1 MVGITHPL
9 LLKVSPN
16 KSQIALLS
24 KYHPGER
31 NLKQAYLDS
40 AIASTY
46 TPPPVSE
53 FCLLAIK
60 IVQILEQIHEK
71 KVRHANL
78 RPEVISF
85 WFRYN
90 EIQVCIRDFTESAL
104 LGNGGTPA
112 SDEEPSQIVEPL
124 IPVSPCV
131 HYMAPEV
138 LSGAGRSSKSLSN
151 LIS

>member
-9 LLKVSPN
+9 LWKTSPN

-24 KYHPGER
+24 KYYPGER

-40 AIASTY
+40 PTASTY

-71 KVRHANL
+71 KVRHGNL
-78 RPEVISF
+78 RPEIISF
-85 WFRYN
+85 WFKYS

-104 LGNGGTPA
+104 LGNGGTPS
-112 SDEEPSQIVEPL
+112 SDEVPLQIVEP
-124 IPVSPCV
+124 PVPLSPCV
-131 HYMAPEV
+131 HYMAPEALNGSKQ
-138 LSGAGRSSKSLSN
+138 LSIPLTK
-151 LIS
+151 

>member
-9 LLKVSPN
+9 LWKVSPN
-16 KSQIALLS
+16 KAQIALLS

-40 AIASTY
+40 AIVSTY
-46 TPPPVSE
+46 TPPPISE

-71 KVRHANL
+71 KVRHGNL

-85 WFRYN
+85 WFKYG

-112 SDEEPSQIVEPL
+112 SDEAPSQIVEPS
-124 IPVSPCV
+124 IPASPCV
-131 HYMAPEV
+131 HYMAPEA
-138 LSGAGRSSKSLSN
+138 LSGGGQLCNPLSSMPS
-151 LIS
+151 